1 LLRGGEGGSVGFT
14 PEEAKLKEE
23 RGWVGFT
30 LIFAR
35 FEVSRGGQAQ
45 GGDGDAFVLV
55 RFSRHS
61 SSHPFGDKHRSATD
75 GFQGG
80 PPKEAK
86 LKERRGG

>member
-1 LLRGGEGGSVGFT
+1 MGDRLGIPGAVDVVLLRGGEGGSVGFT

-45 GGDGDAFVLV
+45 GGDGDKFILV
-55 RFSRHS
+55 
-61 SSHPFGDKHRSATD
+61 
-75 GFQGG
+75 
-80 PPKEAK
+80 
-86 LKERRGG
+86 